1 MILNLGRRPRL
12 SLHLMLAF
20 IAVVAIALGLLSY
33 RIRKQQESVLL
44 LRELGGQL
52 EIPVLDMATWIMGMS
67 IDSVQFLGPPGWR

>member
-1 MILNLGRRPRL
+1 
-12 SLHLMLAF
+12 MLAF